1 MIYLP
6 GTETPCLT
14 RRPLA
19 PQPGGGQCSVVSSRG
34 GPFSPPSLHDVDS
47 ASLSLS
53 LSLSLSPVL
62 FLNVFFFPRHFALN
76 GPPFFAAPLLVVR
89 LGIIGAVKNATLKL
103 ELSSLLLPS
112 PSQYLLCFAPTQL
125 TSVLMRG
132 KFPSPSAASGNSAS
146 LISLLSP
153 PRDEQRKQSH
163 LPCRISRRP

>member
-6 GTETPCLT
+6 GTETPRLT
-14 RRPLA
+14 RRSLA
-19 PQPGGGQCSVVSSRG
+19 PHPGGGQCSVVSSRG

-53 LSLSLSPVL
+53 LSPVL

-76 GPPFFAAPLLVVR
+76 GPPFFAALLLVVR

-153 PRDEQRKQSH
+153 PRDERKQSN